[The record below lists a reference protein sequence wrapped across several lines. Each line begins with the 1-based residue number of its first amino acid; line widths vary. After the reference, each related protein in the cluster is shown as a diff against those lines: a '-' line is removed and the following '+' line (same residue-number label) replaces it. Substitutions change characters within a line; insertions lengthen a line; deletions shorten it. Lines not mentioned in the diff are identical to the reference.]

1 MKVNSLLL
9 VYLIHLFNNIFCDIS
24 LDSEYE
30 PYLTAYQASIHQIKM
45 VSCLNLVEAA
55 IKQTNGYKDLLTL
68 METTKLDKSK
78 LYIKYIM
85 GMMVNC
91 VNKIKNEQIDYL
103 ITPEN
108 ADNYNLKNESIT
120 NLIKINGNLIKTT
133 ELTAEENE
141 YYNEINKNVKKTE
154 KNKREKGFFEKYIY
168 YIVGGI
174 LLLSLIFSASFF
186 RDFKPKKQEDKATE
200 EIVNLLKQRGKK
212 AHEAKEKY
220 KKEQEEKEK
229 KEKEEKEK
237 KEKEEKD
244 KPKKD

>member
-154 KNKREKGFFEKYIY
+154 KNKKEKGFFEKNIY
-168 YIVGGI
+168 YIGGGFI
-174 LLLSLIFSASFF
+174 LFTLILSTTLFK
-186 RDFKPKKQEDKATE
+186 DFKPKKREDKATE
-200 EIVNLLKQRGKK
+200 EIVNLLKQKGKK

-229 KEKEEKEK
+229 KEKEEK
-237 KEKEEKD
+237 D

>member
-55 IKQTNGYKDLLTL
+55 IKQTNGYKDLVTL

-154 KNKREKGFFEKYIY
+154 KNKKEKGFFEKNIY
-168 YIVGGI
+168 YIGGGFI
-174 LLLSLIFSASFF
+174 LFTLILSTTLFK
-186 RDFKPKKQEDKATE
+186 DFKPKKREDKATE
-200 EIVNLLKQRGKK
+200 EIVNLLKQKGKK

-229 KEKEEKEK
+229 KEKEEK
-237 KEKEEKD
+237 D

>member
-30 PYLTAYQASIHQIKM
+30 PYLTAYQASIHQIKT

-154 KNKREKGFFEKYIY
+154 KNKKEKGFFEKNIY
-168 YIVGGI
+168 YIGGGFI
-174 LLLSLIFSASFF
+174 LFTLILSTTLFK
-186 RDFKPKKQEDKATE
+186 DFKPKKREDKATE
-200 EIVNLLKQRGKK
+200 EIVNLLKQKGKK

-229 KEKEEKEK
+229 KEKEEK
-237 KEKEEKD
+237 D

>member
-1 MKVNSLLL
+1 MKVNSLILI
-9 VYLIHLFNNIFCDIS
+9 YLIQLFNNIFCDII

-45 VSCLNLVEAA
+45 VSCLNLVEAT
-55 IKQTNGYKDLLTL
+55 IKQNNGYKDLLTL

-91 VNKIKNEQIDYL
+91 VNKIQNEQIDYL

-108 ADNYNLKNESIT
+108 ADNYNLKNESII

-168 YIVGGI
+168 YIAGGI
-174 LLLSLIFSASFF
+174 ILFTLLFSTTLF
-186 RDFKPKKQEDKATE
+186 RGSKPQKKEDKATE

-212 AHEAKEKY
+212 AHEAREKY

-237 KEKEEKD
+237 EEKD
-244 KPKKD
+244 KPKKE

>member
-91 VNKIKNEQIDYL
+91 VNKIQNEQIDYL

-154 KNKREKGFFEKYIY
+154 KNKKEKGFFEKNIY
-168 YIVGGI
+168 YIGGGFI
-174 LLLSLIFSASFF
+174 LFTLILSTTLFK
-186 RDFKPKKQEDKATE
+186 DFKPKKREDKATE
-200 EIVNLLKQRGKK
+200 EIVNLLKQKGKK

-229 KEKEEKEK
+229 KEKEEK
-237 KEKEEKD
+237 D

>member
-1 MKVNSLLL
+1 MKVNSLIL
-9 VYLIHLFNNIFCDIS
+9 VYLIQLFNNILCDIS

-45 VSCLNLVEAA
+45 VSCLNLVEAT
-55 IKQTNGYKDLLTL
+55 IKQNNGYKDLLTL

-85 GMMVNC
+85 GMMVKC
-91 VNKIKNEQIDYL
+91 VNNIKNEQIDYL

-133 ELTAEENE
+133 ELTAEENQ
-141 YYNEINKNVKKTE
+141 YYNEINKNVNKFE
-154 KNKREKGFFEKYIY
+154 KNKKEKGFFEKYIY
-168 YIVGGI
+168 YIAGGI
-174 LLLSLIFSASFF
+174 ILFTLLFSTTLF
-186 RDFKPKKQEDKATE
+186 RGSKPQKKEDKATE

-212 AHEAKEKY
+212 AHEAREKY

-237 KEKEEKD
+237 EEKD
-244 KPKKD
+244 KPKKE

>member
-154 KNKREKGFFEKYIY
+154 KNKKEKEFFEKNIY
-168 YIVGGI
+168 YIGGGFI
-174 LLLSLIFSASFF
+174 LFTLILSTTLFK
-186 RDFKPKKQEDKATE
+186 DFKPKKREDKATE
-200 EIVNLLKQRGKK
+200 EIVNLLKQKGKK

-229 KEKEEKEK
+229 KEKEEK
-237 KEKEEKD
+237 D